1 MAEEKIVI
9 VPERPYANHGNTVAA
24 WVMVAIMTV
33 GVLVG
38 SIAYDLGSQPVVFV
52 GAGIIVI
59 GLLVGFFLKQAGYGQ
74 GGKAPSST
82 EYVAACGC
90 ASW

>member
-1 MAEEKIVI
+1 VAEEKIVS
-9 VPERPYANHGNTVAA
+9 VPHRPPANPATAVAA

-74 GGKAPSST
+74 GGAKTKNTARH
-82 EYVAACGC
+82 
-90 ASW
+90 

>member
-1 MAEEKIVI
+1 MAE
-9 VPERPYANHGNTVAA
+9 AA

-74 GGKAPSST
+74 GGAKTKNTARH
-82 EYVAACGC
+82 
-90 ASW
+90 